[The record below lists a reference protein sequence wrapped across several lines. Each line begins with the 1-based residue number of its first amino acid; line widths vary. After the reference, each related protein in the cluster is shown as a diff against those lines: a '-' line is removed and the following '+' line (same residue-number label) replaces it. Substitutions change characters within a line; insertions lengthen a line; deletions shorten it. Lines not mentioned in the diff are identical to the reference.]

1 MADSV
6 SLLLGT
12 VVLLALAMQQTGAAE
27 TRVFDLPKKIQEFVN
42 QQSKAHNVPVI
53 WWSMHGDH
61 DHLVKNA
68 AEYSKYKVS
77 TRVGPLQYGSVSK
90 SSVLPKVV
98 HTEWAHNN
106 QPTKPIVVTVKREK
120 TLTHQ
125 YSWQTQDTFTV
136 GTSVSIEAGLP
147 GVADFTGSFSTTV
160 SLSNTAGQV
169 HTDAEKY
176 AVDLGVTVPPMKS
189 AKIEW
194 VITDVTQEIPWTAQI
209 DIEGWFAVW
218 FREKISDHYLW
229 FFDVRLLNDPLLQ
242 ETEKGVHYTAKGIFK
257 GVFGSDSQLRV
268 SEYDLG
274 AYGGKPTKVYTIP
287 LPSPRLRS
295 R

>member
-1 MADSV
+1 
-6 SLLLGT
+6 
-12 VVLLALAMQQTGAAE
+12 
-27 TRVFDLPKKIQEFVN
+27 
-42 QQSKAHNVPVI
+42 
-53 WWSMHGDH
+53 MHGDH
-61 DHLVKNA
+61 SHLIENA
-68 AEYSKYKVS
+68 AKYSKHKVS
-77 TRVGPLQYGSVSK
+77 TRVGSLQYGSVSK
-90 SSVLPKVV
+90 SSALPKVV

-147 GVADFTGSFSTTV
+147 GVADFTSTFSASV
-160 SLSNTAGQV
+160 SLTNTAGQV

-194 VITDVTQEIPWTAQI
+194 VVTDVSQEIPWTAQI

-218 FREKISDHYLW
+218 YREKISDHYLW
-229 FFDVRLLNDPLLQ
+229 FYDVKTLKDPLLE
-242 ETEKGVHYTAKGIFK
+242 ETEKGVRYTARGIFK
-257 GVFGSDSQLRV
+257 GVFGTDSQLRV
-268 SEYDLG
+268 SEYDIG

>member
-6 SLLLGT
+6 SHLLGA
-12 VVLLALAMQQTGAAE
+12 VFLLALAMQQTGAAE

-42 QQSKAHNVPVI
+42 QQSKEHNVPVN
-53 WWSMHGDH
+53 WWNMHGNH
-61 DHLVKNA
+61 NHLIENA
-68 AEYSKYKVS
+68 EKYSKHKVS
-77 TRVGPLQYGSVSK
+77 TTVGSLQYGSVSK

-125 YSWQTQDTFTV
+125 YSWQTQNTFSV
-136 GTSVSIEAGLP
+136 GTSLSIKVGLP
-147 GVADFTGSFSTTV
+147 DVADITTTFSATV
-160 SLSNTAGQV
+160 SLTKTDGQV

-176 AVDLGVTVPPMKS
+176 AVDLGVTVSPMKS

-218 FREKISDHYLW
+218 FQEKVNDHHLW
-229 FFDVRLLNDPLLQ
+229 FYDVRMLKDPLLE
-242 ETEKGVHYTAKGIFK
+242 ETKKGMRYTARGIFTCVH
-257 GVFGSDSQLRV
+257 GTDSQLRV
-268 SEYDLG
+268 SEYDIE
-274 AYGGKPTKVYTIP
+274 AYGGKPTKIYTIP

>member
-1 MADSV
+1 MAGSV
-6 SLLLGT
+6 SLLLGA
-12 VVLLALAMQQTGAAE
+12 VFLLALAMQQTGAAQP
-27 TRVFDLPKKIQEFVN
+27 RVFDLPKKIQEFVN
-42 QQSKAHNVPVI
+42 QQSKSHNVPVV
-53 WWSMHGDH
+53 WWNMHGDH
-61 DHLVKNA
+61 SHLIENA

-77 TRVGPLQYGSVSK
+77 TRVGSLQYGSVSK

-98 HTEWAHNN
+98 HTEWAHNS

-125 YSWQTQDTFTV
+125 YSWQTQDTFSV

-147 GVADFTGSFSTTV
+147 GVADVTSSFSATV
-160 SLSNTAGQV
+160 SLTNTAGQV

-218 FREKISDHYLW
+218 FREKVGDHFLW
-229 FFDVRLLNDPLLQ
+229 FYRVNVLKDPLLK
-242 ETEKGVHYTAKGIFK
+242 ETEEGVRYTARGIFK
-257 GVFGSDSQLRV
+257 GVHGSDSQLRV
-268 SEYDLG
+268 SEYDIG

-295 R
+295 G